1 MRCFKCGRE
10 NDNNARFCVNCGSR
24 LNNMQQNWQGQQNVN
39 TNNLQ
44 RNQQMQ
50 QNWQVQQNANINNLQ
65 RNQQMQQNWQV
76 QQNVHTN
83 NLQRNQQMQQNL
95 NSNINNE
102 LPMKWHSFIV
112 NVAYI
117 LAMIL
122 LFGNAA
128 RLFITAVV
136 GDGGLYSLTG
146 IRALNIIYALCNIV
160 ITVVIF
166 FIRKELNE
174 LKKNSWKHL
183 IIYMIVN
190 NVLSI
195 IYILALYLIINL
207 YWEGFGFPVTADLST
222 SIAGGI
228 VMIVCNYIYYKKREH
243 LFIN

>member
-10 NDNNARFCVNCGSR
+10 NDNNARFCVNCGSK
-24 LNNMQQNWQGQQNVN
+24 LNNMQQNWQVQQNVN

-50 QNWQVQQNANINNLQ
+50 QNANINNLQ
-65 RNQQMQQNWQV
+65 RNQQM
-76 QQNVHTN
+76 
-83 NLQRNQQMQQNL
+83 RQNL

-128 RLFITAVV
+128 RLFVTAVV